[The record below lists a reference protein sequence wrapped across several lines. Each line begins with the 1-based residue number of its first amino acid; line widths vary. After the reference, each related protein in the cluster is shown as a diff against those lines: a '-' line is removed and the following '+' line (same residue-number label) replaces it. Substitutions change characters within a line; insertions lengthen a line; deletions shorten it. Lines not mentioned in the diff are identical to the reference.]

1 MALGVNVQS
10 IELPSPPLQTAS
22 TSKTKLEQLE
32 GAKTRRNDKESM
44 DSMARDRLYGGERFT
59 DSTGKGKEKEWT
71 VELATVDRNGE
82 KKDRNSGTS
91 NSTDGD
97 SDGDQE
103 LDTEDSDGSSLSTA
117 EGIDSFERRKQNRSS
132 SDKESDGCR
141 PVPPPA
147 PPPPVPPG
155 PVQSTSATTL
165 PDSPTIPLTTKV
177 LQPILKRPQPAR
189 LHSST
194 TSEAHTLSFSPSLPG
209 SLSRT
214 TSPAS
219 PPLLT
224 SYVPQ
229 LPHSSF
235 ESSAP
240 QASSILTPLP
250 SPPKETRHPIFST
263 LERRSTVGD
272 DKELG
277 ANSGG
282 TSSASHA
289 FDPTATIR
297 SWKSSLTAR
306 KNPDEKRLAALGFE
320 EELQRDYDFWASF
333 GISLC
338 NIGGLP
344 GTVLGVLTALQT
356 GGGSMYAIAWP
367 LSGLFMCAIA
377 AILGEMVSTWPVA
390 GAMFT
395 WVFRLSRSI
404 KALDP
409 WARYLSWMTGSFLL
423 CSHILLQIIITWQLA
438 HNLLGVVAL
447 FTSKDYSFWVTVA
460 ICWGICIFSALVNS
474 SKLSRSP
481 WLWRCGGWFIMVA
494 FIVINVTLLV
504 QSSQVRSATYVFTS
518 YFNATG
524 FESKGYVYMLGWVLT
539 CVATGMEASAH
550 MAEDTIKPSRT
561 VPLAMFWSVAATY
574 LMGWVSICVLIAT
587 VDTVGLRPDLQ
598 ASIALIDNSLPRH
611 YTLLVLVL
619 VLISLVFQNVAQLLA
634 TSRFIWALARES
646 ALPFSTF
653 FRRLSTDH
661 KQPLP
666 AIWVTILIA
675 VPTLLFL
682 AIDAHI
688 FATTLLEG
696 AGITVVLS
704 WAIPIIIYLF
714 SPRDVLRGDGRAQ
727 WTLRQASRPLAF
739 CAAIFCSVFIVMV
752 CLPTGYPVTS
762 LTASYAAA
770 VWVGVS
776 LLASL
781 AWVLYGNGHYAGP
794 IKTTT
799 RWTIGAEVDLPSS
812 TSNPGGTRKKS
823 SAHNH
828 ATSSGEYGRSAHVF
842 AVSGEESEDAAET
855 GEWTQ
860 DTRDVET
867 GVTGTGSEW
876 SEYTDEG
883 EEDDSD
889 EAGEGDEESRRDEES
904 SRQAHGSQSGQETVE
919 RGRVGDNVSV
929 EQGVRAV

>member
-1 MALGVNVQS
+1 MAINVTVPP
-10 IELPSPPLQTAS
+10 IERPPQLYAS
-22 TSKTKLEQLE
+22 TSRTTLDDELDGTKSR
-32 GAKTRRNDKESM
+32 GNGDKMM
-44 DSMARDRLYGGERFT
+44 DSVARDKLYGVAGPAPGK
-59 DSTGKGKEKEWT
+59 GKGKERAWT
-71 VELATVDRNGE
+71 LELAEVERTGSSKRKHRTPDE
-82 KKDRNSGTS
+82 S
-91 NSTDGD
+91 D
-97 SDGDQE
+97 SDAASDRDGE
-103 LDTEDSDGSSLSTA
+103 AETEDSDGSSLSTA
-117 EGIDSFERRKQNRSS
+117 EGIKSFEQRGRTFPL
-132 SDKESDGCR
+132 DKESDGFR
-141 PVPPPA
+141 PSPPPA
-147 PPPPVPPG
+147 PPPPVPPAIARTD
-155 PVQSTSATTL
+155 PLVL
-165 PDSPTIPLTTKV
+165 PDDSPPPAAASTKRI
-177 LQPILKRPQPAR
+177 LPPILRRPQPAR

-194 TSEAHTLSFSPSLPG
+194 ASEAHTLSFSTSLPG

-219 PPLLT
+219 PSILT
-224 SYVPQ
+224 SYAPE
-229 LPHSSF
+229 LPLSSLDSP
-235 ESSAP
+235 SSP
-240 QASSILTPLP
+240 SGIPPLP
-250 SPPKETRHPIFST
+250 PSPSPKEARHPVFSP
-263 LERRSTVGD
+263 LDRKSTVGD
-272 DKELG
+272 DKEVGVASG
-277 ANSGG
+277 A
-282 TSSASHA
+282 TSSAGHG

-297 SWKSSLTAR
+297 SWKSSLTGR
-306 KNPDEKRLAALGFE
+306 RNPDKKRLAALGFE

-356 GGGSMYAIAWP
+356 GGGSMYAVAWP
-367 LSGLFMCAIA
+367 ISGLFMCAIA

-447 FTSKDYSFWVTVA
+447 FTSTDYSFWVTVA

-481 WLWRCGGWFIMVA
+481 WLWRCGGWFIMTS
-494 FIVINVTLLV
+494 FIIINVTLLV
-504 QSSQVRSATYVFTS
+504 QSRQVRSATYVFTS
-518 YFNATG
+518 YFNTTG

-574 LMGWVSICVLIAT
+574 IMGWVSICVLIAT

-598 ASIALIDNSLPRH
+598 ASIALIDNSLSRP

-619 VLISLVFQNVAQLLA
+619 VLVSLVFQNVAQLLA

-653 FRRLSTDH
+653 FRRLSPEH

-666 AIWVTILIA
+666 AIWITSLIA
-675 VPTLLFL
+675 APTLLFL

-704 WAIPIIIYLF
+704 WAIPLTIYLF
-714 SPRDVLRGDGRAQ
+714 CPKDVLRGDGRAQ

-739 CAAIFCSVFIVMV
+739 SAAVFCSVFIVMV

-781 AWVLYGNGHYAGP
+781 AWVLYGNRHYAGP

-823 SAHNH
+823 TAHHND
-828 ATSSGEYGRSAHVF
+828 ATSSAEYGRSAHVF
-842 AVSGEESEDAAET
+842 AVSGQESEDAET

-860 DTRDVET
+860 GTRDVET

-876 SEYTDEG
+876 TEYTDDG
-883 EEDDSD
+883 EDDD
-889 EAGEGDEESRRDEES
+889 EGDEDEDEDEE
-904 SRQAHGSQSGQETVE
+904 RAGSTREGVRTQNEEQ
-919 RGRVGDNVSV
+919 R
-929 EQGVRAV
+929 EQGTRFGESQGVS